1 MPPVW
6 PAWALWAAFVVYGS
20 LVPWEWRALPL
31 DEAWLR
37 LRQMPM
43 LQLSVHQRA
52 DWIANG
58 VLYLPMGL
66 LGTLALAGGRRQALG
81 PAVLAWLLAMAL
93 AVLVEFAQLFFPP
106 RTVSRNDVLAEA
118 IGAGLGALLA
128 VAAAGRLQALLQP
141 VRQALQRGATPAQWS
156 SLGAAYLALLWLLA
170 LFPFDLLL
178 SAAEWQA
185 RWHGGLVGA
194 WLAPGGAG
202 RAWPLRLGQL
212 LVETLAMLPVG
223 LWLAQRRRPAAG
235 PPRAWPMLLA
245 GAALGLAIE
254 LSQLAMASGVSQGAS
269 VLTRALGVA
278 LGAALLPRLQR
289 LSLAQCRALLRRA
302 TVPLLLAHLPLLALA
317 YGWAGLAQADWAGAG
332 ARWQA
337 LRLLPLYYHYYSTET
352 HALFSV
358 AVAVLAYA
366 PVGVLAWAW
375 RLPRAATAALA
386 ALLALGVELGRLLLP
401 DTHPEPTNLLI
412 AAAAA
417 ALARAL
423 LHGLTGPDGAA
434 APPPAPH
441 PHPPSPAARPAAAP
455 ATVPQAPAAAAVAN
469 TATAAAAGTK
479 ATAAAA
485 MPPPALQAIARAPAS
500 PARWLLP
507 LAVAAGCVF
516 WLLGFPWHPLLL
528 GLLLL
533 AAAALVSWRPVA
545 LFVLV
550 PAALPVLDLAPWSGR
565 RFADEFDALLALGLA
580 VAWARLPPA
589 PRAQR
594 PAATASTWALAAVLL
609 VMAIGVART
618 LWPWPGLA
626 LDAFAQPMSP
636 FNALRVAK
644 GALWAG
650 LLYMLGRRLQARG
663 APVGAAFGWG
673 MSLGL
678 AATVAWV
685 LAERMAFSYL
695 LDFGS
700 QYRISGPFSDMS
712 LGGAYV
718 ECYIACA
725 LPFLL
730 QRLLPPVPWWRL
742 LPGLALLAGAV
753 YALMVT
759 YSRGGQAA
767 GLLAVL
773 LLVAGQLLAGQ
784 GRWLRAASGLAAL
797 LLVAVV
803 SWPILGGSFAQ
814 QRLAALD
821 ADVGIRER
829 HWAAGL
835 SLVDNSPAAQLL
847 GMGAG
852 RFAELWLW
860 RAAATGAKPTA
871 SHRLVTLDDGGTAL
885 RLSAGYA
892 YFVDQVVTVPAMT
905 ELALTLR
912 WRARTD
918 APMAAASAAAKARP
932 PGAPEVGLCQKWIIA
947 SFDCSR
953 ARASNTPLE
962 GGWQQLSLRL
972 RAPADGPGR
981 LPRPLRLSLHNGG
994 PLPLDI
1000 TDVSLLDAQGR
1011 QWLANGRFEDG
1022 MDHWTFTSDD
1032 HLAWHAKSLL
1042 VGTYVELG
1050 ALGTAALLALL
1061 LAGTAAALRRLR
1073 EGWTEGAALL
1083 AALGA
1088 FATIGLI
1095 DTLVDVPRFLLLFML
1110 LCLVPALGP
1119 RPGPARGSA
1128 PAGLAVDKHA

>member
-1 MPPVW
+1 MPP
-6 PAWALWAAFVVYGS
+6 
-20 LVPWEWRALPL
+20 
-31 DEAWLR
+31 
-37 LRQMPM
+37 
-43 LQLSVHQRA
+43 
-52 DWIANG
+52 
-58 VLYLPMGL
+58 
-66 LGTLALAGGRRQALG
+66 
-81 PAVLAWLLAMAL
+81 
-93 AVLVEFAQLFFPP
+93 
-106 RTVSRNDVLAEA
+106 
-118 IGAGLGALLA
+118 
-128 VAAAGRLQALLQP
+128 
-141 VRQALQRGATPAQWS
+141 
-156 SLGAAYLALLWLLA
+156 
-170 LFPFDLLL
+170 
-178 SAAEWQA
+178 
-185 RWHGGLVGA
+185 
-194 WLAPGGAG
+194 
-202 RAWPLRLGQL
+202 
-212 LVETLAMLPVG
+212 
-223 LWLAQRRRPAAG
+223 
-235 PPRAWPMLLA
+235 
-245 GAALGLAIE
+245 
-254 LSQLAMASGVSQGAS
+254 
-269 VLTRALGVA
+269 
-278 LGAALLPRLQR
+278 
-289 LSLAQCRALLRRA
+289 
-302 TVPLLLAHLPLLALA
+302 
-317 YGWAGLAQADWAGAG
+317 
-332 ARWQA
+332 
-337 LRLLPLYYHYYSTET
+337 
-352 HALFSV
+352 
-358 AVAVLAYA
+358 
-366 PVGVLAWAW
+366 
-375 RLPRAATAALA
+375 
-386 ALLALGVELGRLLLP
+386 
-401 DTHPEPTNLLI
+401 
-412 AAAAA
+412 
-417 ALARAL
+417 
-423 LHGLTGPDGAA
+423 A
-434 APPPAPH
+434 AP
-441 PHPPSPAARPAAAP
+441 
-455 ATVPQAPAAAAVAN
+455 
-469 TATAAAAGTK
+469 
-479 ATAAAA
+479 
-485 MPPPALQAIARAPAS
+485 QAIALPPAS

-516 WLLGFPWHPLLL
+516 WLLGFPWHPPLL
-528 GLLLL
+528 GGLLL
-533 AAAALVSWRPVA
+533 AAAVLVSWRPVA

-594 PAATASTWALAAVLL
+594 PAATASTWALAAVLV

-871 SHRLVTLDDGGTAL
+871 SHRLVALDDGGTAL

-918 APMAAASAAAKARP
+918 APMATASAAAKARP